1 MVDEL
6 INIITLKES
15 LMKSIHECREEIAN
29 LKEKKAVKKSASWM
43 EANGTAKEKEDF
55 VKASVANYDSE
66 ILKYE
71 ADIELYYN
79 QISILNDKITLG
91 YLKDE

>member
-1 MVDEL
+1 LVTE
-6 INIITLKES
+6 IENQIILKEN
-15 LMKSIHECREEIAN
+15 LMKAIRECREEIAN
-29 LKEKKAVKKSASWM
+29 LKEKKAVKRSASWM

-79 QISILNDKITLG
+79 QISVLNDKIELE
-91 YLKDE
+91 YLTDE

>member
-1 MVDEL
+1 MVTE
-6 INIITLKES
+6 IENIITLKEN
-15 LMKSIHECREEIAN
+15 LMKSIHEIRYEIAD
-29 LKEKKAVKKSASWM
+29 LKDRKAITKNESWAD
-43 EANGTAKEKEDF
+43 ANGTAKEKEDY
-55 VKASVANYDSE
+55 VKAQVSDIDSE

-79 QISILNDKITLG
+79 QISILNEKIELE

>member
-1 MVDEL
+1 MVTE
-6 INIITLKES
+6 IENKIILKEN
-15 LMKSIHECREEIAN
+15 LMKAIRECREEIAN
-29 LKEKKAVKKSASWM
+29 LKEKKAIKKSASWM

-55 VKASVANYDSE
+55 VKASVAEYDSE

-79 QISILNDKITLG
+79 QISVLNDKIELE
-91 YLKDE
+91 YLTDE